1 MIFNHRLRSTI
12 TLLCLSITVFS
23 SCKKDGSSSTGT
35 TSRLALLT
43 SGTWTF
49 QSYNE
54 KNSAGQWVNDDPSS
68 VTFYVTFNANG
79 TCTETGSSTIGQW
92 QANADFTTLTITNSD
107 AHGSFDI
114 ETLTSSSLQL
124 LNTGDGELWIYSK

>member
-1 MIFNHRLRSTI
+1 MLFNYRLRSALS
-12 TLLCLSITVFS
+12 LLLLSIAIFS
-23 SCKKDGSSSTGT
+23 SCKKDGNSST
-35 TSRLALLT
+35 SSKLALLT

-49 QSYNE
+49 VSYNK
-54 KNSAGQWVNDDPSS
+54 KNSAGQWVNDDPTS

-107 AHGSFDI
+107 AYGSFDVV
-114 ETLTSSSLQL
+114 TLTSSSLQL
-124 LNTGDGELWIYSK
+124 LNTVTGELWIYTK